1 MAVTLPRSEKGS
13 RIASNLLL
21 AAGIA
26 LGAVWLSGSTGAV
39 FGGMD
44 LTQTLIEGSWMA
56 WSGAGALFFAVIAC
70 ALIAMIIWG
79 VVAPEIPR
87 RGILGLET
95 TPGDRLFLTL
105 LGSAFI
111 QLIWLF
117 FFGAPLWGS
126 LSLAL
131 VYGAAVFRWV

>member
-1 MAVTLPRSEKGS
+1 MAVTLPQSAKGS
-13 RIASNLLL
+13 LIASNLLL
-21 AAGIA
+21 AAAVVLGGIWITDA
-26 LGAVWLSGSTGAV
+26 TATV
-39 FGGMD
+39 FGGID
-44 LTQTLIEGSWMA
+44 LTQTLVEGSWMA
-56 WSGAGALFFAVIAC
+56 WSGAGAVFFAVIAA

-79 VVAPEIPR
+79 IVAPEAPR
-87 RGILGLET
+87 RGILGLDT

-126 LSLAL
+126 LSIAL
-131 VYGAAVFRWV
+131 LYGAAVFRWV

>member
-1 MAVTLPRSEKGS
+1 MGAIWLTGS
-13 RIASNLLL
+13 A
-21 AAGIA
+21 
-26 LGAVWLSGSTGAV
+26 GAV
-39 FGGMD
+39 FGGLD

-56 WSGAGALFFAVIAC
+56 WSGAGALFFAVIAS
-70 ALIAMIIWG
+70 ALVAMIVWG
-79 VVAPEIPR
+79 AVAPEIPR
-87 RGILGLET
+87 RGILGLVT

-126 LSLAL
+126 LSIAL
-131 VYGAAVFRWV
+131 LYGAAVFRWV